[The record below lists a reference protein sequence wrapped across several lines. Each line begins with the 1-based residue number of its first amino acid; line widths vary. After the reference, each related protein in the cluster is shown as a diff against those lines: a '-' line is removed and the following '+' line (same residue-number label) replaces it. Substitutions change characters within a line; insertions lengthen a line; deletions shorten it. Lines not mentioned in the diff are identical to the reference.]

1 MAKLGSFCAAL
12 VAASL
17 AAAVEAAPIT
27 VVMSL
32 SGAAEFPSN
41 ASPGVGTAVI
51 TLDDDADLFRVQ
63 ATFSGLTGNTTMAH
77 IHCCLVPP
85 APTVSVATELPSF
98 TGFPLDVTSGTYDH
112 TFDTTQD
119 STFNPA
125 FLAAH
130 VTAEGAAD
138 ALFAGILAGRAYLNI
153 HTTAFP
159 AGEIRGFASPVPEPG
174 SLALVGVAAL
184 VGLSLRRRRR

>member
-1 MAKLGSFCAAL
+1 MKQSLSILA
-12 VAASL
+12 L
-17 AAAVEAAPIT
+17 AAATLFA
-27 VVMSL
+27 
-32 SGAAEFPSN
+32 SGAQAQTLIRAVASGPAESPPN
-41 ASPGVGTAVI
+41 GSPGSSVAAFEIDGNLLRAEVPFRDLLAGT
-51 TLDDDADLFRVQ
+51 
-63 ATFSGLTGNTTMAH
+63 SMAH